1 MKSKLLLVVFTTLCF
16 VANATTY
23 YISASGNDA
32 NNGTSTSTPWKS
44 LSKLNSYFSSL
55 KPGDNILF
63 NRGDIFYG
71 SITINTSG
79 TSGSP
84 ITISAYGTGANP
96 VITGFTN
103 VTAWTNLG
111 GNIWE
116 SSCSFNFISLQ
127 HGCNKWREY
136 R

>member
-1 MKSKLLLVVFTTLCF
+1 MKTLFLSAFIVLCLT
-16 VANATTY
+16 ANATNY

-44 LSKLNSYFSSL
+44 LNKLNAYFSSL
-55 KPGDNILF
+55 KSGDNVLF

-71 SITINTSG
+71 SLTVNKSG
-79 TSGSP
+79 ASGAP
-84 ITISAYGTGANP
+84 ITLGAYGSGANP

-116 SSCSFNFISLQ
+116 STSAV
-127 HGCNKWREY
+127 
-136 R
+136 